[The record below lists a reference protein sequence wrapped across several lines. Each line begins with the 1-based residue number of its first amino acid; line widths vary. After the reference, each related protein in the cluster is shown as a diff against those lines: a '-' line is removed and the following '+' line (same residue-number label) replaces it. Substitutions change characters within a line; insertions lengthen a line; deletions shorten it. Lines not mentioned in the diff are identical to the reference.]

1 METPTEKPQPA
12 DEKPE
17 IEPRPQYSAGVQLTL
32 LDLWGMTEEV
42 SQPKTSKKK
51 KTVKKAV
58 NGKVHSAQTESH
70 GYTDSSN
77 CKTRNGE

>member
-1 METPTEKPQPA
+1 
-12 DEKPE
+12 
-17 IEPRPQYSAGVQLTL
+17 
-32 LDLWGMTEEV
+32 MTEEV

-51 KTVKKAV
+51 KDGEKGSY
-58 NGKVHSAQTESH
+58 GKVHSAQTESH

>member
-1 METPTEKPQPA
+1 M
-12 DEKPE
+12 
-17 IEPRPQYSAGVQLTL
+17 QLSL

-77 CKTRNGE
+77 CKTRYGE